1 MGWGGDGREAQERG
15 EGWDGGVMEG
25 RLKRE
30 GVYVDLQ
37 LTHIVVQQKLTQ
49 HSKAIVLQLKILT
62 RNII

>member
-1 MGWGGDGREAQERG
+1 MGVGDGREVQERG

-30 GVYVDLQ
+30 GMYVDLQ
-37 LTHIVVQQKLTQ
+37 LTHVVVQQKLTQ